1 MAEKRDGVA
10 DGWLLFEAWCRRN
23 GGLPIRGRSG
33 AGHTCFV
40 GPIDQTI
47 DPGDPGT
54 VDAIDP
60 RNDKLPDLELS
71 RLEFAVSA
79 AKLKLEQAKLEH
91 KAAEHLADSIKKKIR
106 K

>member
-1 MAEKRDGVA
+1 
-10 DGWLLFEAWCRRN
+10 
-23 GGLPIRGRSG
+23 
-33 AGHTCFV
+33 
-40 GPIDQTI
+40 
-47 DPGDPGT
+47 
-54 VDAIDP
+54 
-60 RNDKLPDLELS
+60 LELS